1 MAFVYNF
8 IGKKKYYFHAELEDT
23 SCL

>member
-8 IGKKKYYFHAELEDT
+8 IGKKNIIFMQN
-23 SCL
+23 